1 MDKVKEERYENYLSN
16 VAHLRAFIAKAKAK
30 ADVKISA
37 VQTSLKKEIEEE
49 ETKLLEIEKDLTE
62 FALMNKDIDFKEKKT
77 LEFTSGKVSIKKA
90 GNGTIIIADEVV
102 TIAKLRE
109 LKLDYAIKVEESV
122 KKNAIKDMPNLAELG
137 CVLKP
142 AEDKVYI
149 DINETFLTS
158 TGLK

>member
-16 VAHLRAFIAKAKAK
+16 VAHLRGFIVKAKTRADAK
-30 ADVKISA
+30 ILA

-77 LEFTSGKVSIKKA
+77 LEFTSGKISIKKA
-90 GNGTIIIADEVV
+90 GNGTIIIADETA

-122 KKNAIKDMPNLAELG
+122 KKNAIKDMPNLEELG

>member
-1 MDKVKEERYENYLSN
+1 MDKVKEERYEESLS
-16 VAHLRAFIAKAKAK
+16 AIAQSRGCIASAKAK
-30 ADVKISA
+30 ADAKITA
-37 VQTSLKKEIEEE
+37 LQTKLKEEIGEE
-49 ETKLLEIEKDLTE
+49 ETKLLELERDLTE
-62 FALMNKDIDFKEKKT
+62 FALMNKDIDFVEKKT
-77 LEFTSGKVSIKKA
+77 LEFTSGKISIKKA
-90 GNGTIIIADEVV
+90 GNGTVIIADEAA

-149 DINETFLTS
+149 DINEVFLTS
-158 TGLK
+158 TGLS